1 MKMYCEKI
9 APQKALQ
16 CMCACI
22 RAYTFLFI
30 IMSLNN
36 HLHVSVTQKNLC
48 VFYSYSEQLQF
59 IEMK

>member
-1 MKMYCEKI
+1 MYCEKI

-16 CMCACI
+16 SMCACI
-22 RAYTFLFI
+22 QAYTFPYI
-30 IMSLNN
+30 ITSLNN
-36 HLHVSVTQKNLC
+36 HLHVSVMQKNLC